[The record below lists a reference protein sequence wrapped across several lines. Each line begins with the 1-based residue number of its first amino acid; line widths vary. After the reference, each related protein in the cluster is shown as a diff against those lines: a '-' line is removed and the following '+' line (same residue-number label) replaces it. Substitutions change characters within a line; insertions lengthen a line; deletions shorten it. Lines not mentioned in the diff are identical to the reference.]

1 MNPTRQEQV
10 TFWRT
15 LGAALKAGRP
25 LTRCLDEVASVLA
38 GTAMEAVCR
47 ATIERL
53 AGGATL
59 SRALLEFPGLFDA
72 RVVRVVAAAEE
83 GGILDVESER
93 IAAALA
99 ADDLDRLDADAE
111 SAEPTAQDGPA
122 ADYVRQLV
130 LTAVSSRASDIHV
143 EATQDGRGRVRL
155 RVDGVL
161 REQDPP
167 AEGLFGAVV
176 ARLKTA
182 AALDVAEARLPQ
194 DGRFSL
200 QVEGDSFDLRLSTI
214 PNVWGERIVCRV
226 LARRNIPLGLGHV
239 GLDDDDL
246 AKVRRLC
253 ELPSGIVIVNG
264 PTGCGKTTI
273 LYSMLMEINRPE
285 VCVMTA
291 EDPVEVTFEGL
302 SQLQIKP
309 SVGLTFARAIRSMLR
324 QDPDVMMVGE
334 LRDLETMQLCV
345 QVALT
350 GHVLLTTLH
359 AQTSVGA
366 VRRLID
372 CGVEPFLVNS
382 ALEGVVTL
390 RLVRVLCPKCR
401 RPAEPA
407 EHCLSPEAVRI
418 IDALD
423 APAFCEPVGCEHCGG
438 SGYRGRRGIFE
449 VLAMDE
455 RIRRAV
461 GKPVDTGA
469 IREAARA
476 SGMTTMLADGLA
488 KAARGVT
495 SVREVLRVV
504 PPEEHA

>member
-1 MNPTRQEQV
+1 
-10 TFWRT
+10 
-15 LGAALKAGRP
+15 
-25 LTRCLDEVASVLA
+25 
-38 GTAMEAVCR
+38 
-47 ATIERL
+47 
-53 AGGATL
+53 
-59 SRALLEFPGLFDA
+59 
-72 RVVRVVAAAEE
+72 
-83 GGILDVESER
+83 
-93 IAAALA
+93 
-99 ADDLDRLDADAE
+99 
-111 SAEPTAQDGPA
+111 
-122 ADYVRQLV
+122 
-130 LTAVSSRASDIHV
+130 
-143 EATQDGRGRVRL
+143 
-155 RVDGVL
+155 
-161 REQDPP
+161 
-167 AEGLFGAVV
+167 
-176 ARLKTA
+176 
-182 AALDVAEARLPQ
+182 
-194 DGRFSL
+194 
-200 QVEGDSFDLRLSTI
+200 
-214 PNVWGERIVCRV
+214 
-226 LARRNIPLGLGHV
+226 
-239 GLDDDDL
+239 
-246 AKVRRLC
+246 
-253 ELPSGIVIVNG
+253 
-264 PTGCGKTTI
+264 
-273 LYSMLMEINRPE
+273 
-285 VCVMTA
+285 
-291 EDPVEVTFEGL
+291 
-302 SQLQIKP
+302 
-309 SVGLTFARAIRSMLR
+309 
-324 QDPDVMMVGE
+324 
-334 LRDLETMQLCV
+334 MQLCV